1 MGAGSE
7 HELAL
12 SVGVVDLAR
21 QQGGQLVGPG
31 SGFIQEALTIP
42 GAVATVTR
50 STNQRKKQNNK
61 NNNNK
66 NPHTCTHKN
75 NTRKK
80 NKKTKSGD
88 KKKEEK
94 KKKGRISGR

>member
-21 QQGGQLVGPG
+21 QQGGQLVGPA
-31 SGFIQEALTIP
+31 SGFIQEALAIP
-42 GAVATVTR
+42 GAVATVRR
-50 STNQRKKQNNK
+50 STNQQKKENNK

-66 NPHTCTHKN
+66 NPHMYTQKQY
-75 NTRKK
+75 KEK
-80 NKKTKSGD
+80 QQKKTKSGD
-88 KKKEEK
+88 KKKEKK

>member
-1 MGAGSE
+1 MGTGSE

-21 QQGGQLVGPG
+21 QQGGQLVGPA
-31 SGFIQEALTIP
+31 SGFIQEALTIT
-42 GAVATVTR
+42 GAVATVRR
-50 STNQRKKQNNK
+50 STNQQKKQNNK

-66 NPHTCTHKN
+66 KRTKTIQG
-75 NTRKK
+75 KK

-88 KKKEEK
+88 KKK

>member
-1 MGAGSE
+1 MGSGSE

-21 QQGGQLVGPG
+21 QQGGQLVGPA
-31 SGFIQEALTIP
+31 SGFIQEALTIT
-42 GAVATVTR
+42 GAVATVRR

-61 NNNNK
+61 NNNK
-66 NPHTCTHKN
+66 KHTKTHKN

-88 KKKEEK
+88 KKK

>member
-1 MGAGSE
+1 MGSGSE

-21 QQGGQLVGPG
+21 QQGGQLVGPA
-31 SGFIQEALTIP
+31 SGFIQEALTIT
-42 GAVATVTR
+42 GAVVTVRR

-66 NPHTCTHKN
+66 KHTHVH
-75 NTRKK
+75 RKTIQG
-80 NKKTKSGD
+80 KKTK
-88 KKKEEK
+88 KQKAEIKK
-94 KKKGRISGR
+94 KKKGTISGR

>member
-1 MGAGSE
+1 MGSGSE

-21 QQGGQLVGPG
+21 QQGGQLVGPA
-31 SGFIQEALTIP
+31 SGFIQEALTIT
-42 GAVATVTR
+42 GAVATVRR

-66 NPHTCTHKN
+66 KHTKTIQG
-75 NTRKK
+75 KK

-88 KKKEEK
+88 KKK